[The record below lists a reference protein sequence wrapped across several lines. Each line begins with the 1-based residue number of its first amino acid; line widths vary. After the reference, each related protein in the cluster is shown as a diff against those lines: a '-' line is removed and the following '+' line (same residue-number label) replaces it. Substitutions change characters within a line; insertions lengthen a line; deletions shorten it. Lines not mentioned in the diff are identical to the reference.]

1 MRPPRLA
8 LPLFLL
14 AAVAAPARAQEGE
27 AVTAVEALT
36 VETCDAVAKRVMA
49 NIEAYT
55 RTKFRRPVPVGLLPK
70 VVWEN
75 MLKQTGFG
83 GEIARS
89 GLAFYTIE
97 ANSITV
103 NPWVIGGF
111 QAPKPTLKSRVEWID
126 RLESIMIHELFH
138 ALHNQNFHVVLG
150 GARTASLRTGGQS
163 AQEIA
168 EATVEFL
175 TAEGTAELVSV
186 RTASASALPHLIR
199 RPGAQLSSPE
209 GYIARY
215 QPNNKDPFRS
225 ILSASGYQ
233 DGLDVMHQ
241 LSLKA
246 GPRGVRAILYRPP
259 PPELFFQPE
268 KLAALKLDD
277 PPDPDSIFGYLST
290 ESLTGHEVF
299 LAVNPGHG
307 RFFKAAMHT
316 PGGPRAEGCL
326 VGYVT
331 SVGDESE
338 PNGRSHYGFWVGDPD
353 VRGTWSADQ
362 VASLKEQNPP
372 GASEKEVPMSP
383 IIGKGQKISVL
394 TVKVPDGSLFV
405 RGECQ
410 GLVVLAQESK
420 PTEKLERR
428 VLDAVAALYIRRPTP
443 GLYAKR

>member
-1 MRPPRLA
+1 MRTPLRASLA
-8 LPLFLL
+8 LV
-14 AAVAAPARAQEGE
+14 VAFSVARAQEAD
-27 AVTAVEALT
+27 AVTADEALT
-36 VETCDAVAKRVMA
+36 VDTCTAVAKRVMA
-49 NIEAYT
+49 NVEAYT

-83 GEIARS
+83 GEVART

-111 QAPKPTLKSRVEWID
+111 QGGKPMVKSRVEWID
-126 RLESIMIHELFH
+126 KLESIMIHELFH

-150 GARTASLRTGGQS
+150 GARSASLRTGGQS
-163 AQEIA
+163 PQEIA

-186 RTASASALPHLIR
+186 RTASASALPHLTR
-199 RPGAQLSSPE
+199 RPGGQLASVE
-209 GYIARY
+209 GYILKY

-225 ILSASGYQ
+225 ILSATGYQ

-259 PPELFFQPE
+259 PPDLFFNPE
-268 KLAALKLDD
+268 RLAALTLDD
-277 PPDPDSIFGYLST
+277 PPDPDSIFGYLSP
-290 ESLTGHEVF
+290 ERPTGNEVF

-316 PGGPRAEGCL
+316 PGGPRAPGCL

-331 SVGDESE
+331 SIGDESD
-338 PNGRSHYGFWVGDPD
+338 PNGRGNFGFWVSDPD
-353 VRGTWSADQ
+353 QKGTWSADQ
-362 VASLKEQNPP
+362 VASLKEQNP
-372 GASEKEVPMSP
+372 GGVSEKEVPMSP
-383 IIGKGQKISVL
+383 IISKKEKVALL
-394 TVKVPDGSLFV
+394 TVKMPDGSTYI

-410 GLVVLAQESK
+410 GMVVLAQESK
-420 PTEKLERR
+420 PSEKLERR
-428 VLDAVAALYIRRPTP
+428 VADAVAALYIRRPTP